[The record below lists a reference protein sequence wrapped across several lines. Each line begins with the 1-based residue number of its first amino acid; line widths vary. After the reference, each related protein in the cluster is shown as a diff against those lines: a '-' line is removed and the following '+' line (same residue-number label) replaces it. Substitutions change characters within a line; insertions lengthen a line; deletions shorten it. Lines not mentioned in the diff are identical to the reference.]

1 MSTEAALLNLST
13 TISGL
18 QSQIEELKQ
27 GKRDLRSD
35 KECLKNELLGL
46 KEELGNALAEA
57 SRLRNELQGTNVALE
72 YWKSPSELE
81 RSAQEAQ
88 DQVSH
93 QSTAVQIMPD
103 TTSQIVRES
112 GSAIVDDIPPAAQDI
127 PFTAS
132 TTVAAS
138 PDEPLLPEP
147 VANNSLRTSSSR
159 SKKRKTVAV
168 DEGDRTRFRKH
179 SPRRAG
185 SDARWQRRTQAPAG
199 MAIPM
204 PIGTQPLSRGRPVVP
219 FKEDEAFILPPHILQ
234 RYPEHAP
241 PLDISSP
248 PSDVHVSRE
257 LLGDLHGGSPRQ
269 DAQHITPI
277 VNPSGNS
284 TVRSHFP
291 GSILTQECLS
301 FLAMAV

>member
-27 GKRDLRSD
+27 DKRDLRSD

-72 YWKSPSELE
+72 YWKSQSELE

-93 QSTAVQIMPD
+93 QSTAVQIMVRGTRSVFFDALGNFVRQPD
-103 TTSQIVRES
+103 PTSQTVCES
-112 GSAIVDDIPPAAQDI
+112 GSSIVDGSPPTAQDI

-147 VANNSLRTSSSR
+147 VANTS
-159 SKKRKTVAV
+159 
-168 DEGDRTRFRKH
+168 
-179 SPRRAG
+179 P
-185 SDARWQRRTQAPAG
+185 
-199 MAIPM
+199 
-204 PIGTQPLSRGRPVVP
+204 
-219 FKEDEAFILPPHILQ
+219 
-234 RYPEHAP
+234 
-241 PLDISSP
+241 
-248 PSDVHVSRE
+248 
-257 LLGDLHGGSPRQ
+257 
-269 DAQHITPI
+269 
-277 VNPSGNS
+277 
-284 TVRSHFP
+284 
-291 GSILTQECLS
+291 
-301 FLAMAV
+301 